1 MKPLVRFWETNLTR
15 VARTGLSGSRP
26 EVVLFWEGE
35 SSWVTRLLSLAD
47 RRGVLVNGQR
57 TAIDPVKTG
66 DPSTGVGEVCAW
78 FVQYVTF

>member
-1 MKPLVRFWETNLTR
+1 MAIKVLV
-15 VARTGLSGSRP
+15 VH
-26 EVVLFWEGE
+26 
-35 SSWVTRLLSLAD
+35 
-47 RRGVLVNGQR
+47 VNGQR